1 MQKFLNC
8 LVIAAVAIAASWAWR
23 GQAVPM
29 PPAPLSDTEKLYC
42 LSYAPFRDGQSPFIP
57 GLRIPATQIEEDLA
71 ALAKVTDCV
80 RIYAVDMGLEHVPAI
95 AARHGLKV
103 LLGIWISGTPR
114 DNRTQIK
121 AGVALANQYR
131 DTVRAVIVGNEV
143 LLRRDLPVEA
153 LEDLIRDVRAQ
164 VPVPVTY
171 ADVWEF
177 WLQNRALARAV
188 DFVTVHI
195 LPYWEDMPVRAEDA
209 ADHITRVRAQVADV
223 FADKE
228 IIIGEAGWPSA
239 GRMREAALP
248 SPVNQA
254 RVIHELAAAAQAG
267 RFRVNLI
274 EAFDQPW
281 KRRLEGT
288 VGGAWGVLPDN
299 RQSPK
304 VAWGHAV
311 SNAPWW
317 PWAALGGLLL
327 GAAIFGTA
335 ESTRRRAK
343 REAFDARGLLRLTV
357 LASVAGALA
366 GTAVQ
371 ALCLEAHGIGGWVR
385 SMALTALA
393 LIAPLAAAGALGAG
407 QPLPALVAVL
417 GPRRHRTHAPL
428 ARLLGWIIIG
438 VALLAGESAL
448 GLCFNPRY
456 LDFPWATLTMASV
469 SLALLPGGS
478 APAGALMTER
488 LFALLALACAARI
501 VVNETLANWQAV
513 WLAASLVLLG
523 FTLSRVLPAQS
534 PATAE

>member
-8 LVIAAVAIAASWAWR
+8 FVITALVIAAAWAWR
-23 GQAVPM
+23 GQSVPM

-42 LSYAPFRDGQSPFIP
+42 LSYAPFRDDQSPFVP
-57 GLRIPATQIEEDLA
+57 GLRIPAAQIEEDLA

-114 DNRTQIK
+114 DNRAQIK

-143 LLRRDLPVEA
+143 LLRRDLPADA
-153 LEDLIRDVRAQ
+153 LEDLIKDVRAQ

-177 WLQNRALARAV
+177 WLQNRELARAV

-195 LPYWEDMPVRAEDA
+195 LPYWEDRPVRAEDA
-209 ADHITRVRAQVADV
+209 ADHITRVRAHVADV

-239 GRMREAALP
+239 GRMREGALP

-254 RVIHELAAAAQAG
+254 RVIHELAAAAKAG

-281 KRRLEGT
+281 KRQLEGT

-299 RQSPK
+299 RQSPR
-304 VAWGHAV
+304 VAWGRAV

-317 PWAALGGLLL
+317 PWAALGGLLF
-327 GAAIFGTA
+327 GTAIFGLA
-335 ESTRRRAK
+335 EHARRRAK
-343 REAFDARGLLRLTV
+343 REAFDARALLRLTV
-357 LASVAGALA
+357 LASVAGALS
-366 GTAVQ
+366 GTVIE
-371 ALCLEAHGIGGWVR
+371 ALLLEAHGVGGWVR
-385 SMALTALA
+385 SMALTGVAL
-393 LIAPLAAAGALGAG
+393 LAPLAAASALGAG
-407 QPLPALVAVL
+407 QPLPELTAVL
-417 GPRRHRTHAPL
+417 GPRVRRVEAPL
-428 ARLLGWIIIG
+428 PRLLGWLVIG

-478 APAGALMTER
+478 ASARALVSER
-488 LFALLALACAARI
+488 LFGLLCLGSAARI
-501 VVNETLANWQAV
+501 VVNETLANWQAM

-523 FTLSRVLPAQS
+523 LTLSRVLPGQS
-534 PATAE
+534 RAAAE